1 MTGEMIMFQTS
12 VRLCNQRAVL
22 LEEYRHYAQ
31 NAAREFESY
40 GEFRQSYFDEH
51 APKGRFAAASFIIP
65 FLVTFFLLFEKL
77 DKGEVNP
84 VVFFVIVIPAAIL
97 LYNLVFKRMYL
108 RKCEGVFSEYLDTVQ
123 AYEEL
128 RPQIIAA
135 RDDAKQRL
143 EQLEA
148 RMEDDSVCVIPRSY
162 WHLANHLDALIRN
175 KRATDVVSA
184 INKYEDIQHQNRM
197 EGMAAQS
204 MEIAEMTRLAAEQT
218 AINTQI
224 AAENAKKAAFYSEM
238 HLWHD
243 YLNDK

>member
-1 MTGEMIMFQTS
+1 MFQTS

-22 LEEYRHYAQ
+22 LEEYKHYAL
-31 NAAREFESY
+31 NADRQFPSY
-40 GEFRQSYFDEH
+40 DEFRQSYFDEH
-51 APKGRFAAASFIIP
+51 APKGRLAAASFIIP
-65 FLVTFFLLFEKL
+65 FMLTFFLTFEKM
-77 DKGEVNP
+77 DKGEFNP
-84 VVFFVIVIPAAIL
+84 AIFFAIVIPVTIL
-97 LYNLVFKRMYL
+97 LYNFVFKRLYL
-108 RKCEGVFSEYLDTVQ
+108 KKHESVFDEYLETVQ

-128 RPQIIAA
+128 RPELIAA

-143 EQLEA
+143 EQLEY

-184 INKYEDIQHQNRM
+184 INKYEDIQHQIRM

-204 MEIAEMTRLAAEQT
+204 MAIAEMTHQAAEQAAINTALAAE
-218 AINTQI
+218 NT
-224 AAENAKKAAFYSEM
+224 KKAAFYSEM
-238 HLWHD
+238 HFWHD